1 MLPRFFRPVPTT
13 PVSRSLLV
21 PLVAAFVA
29 ASHLPAEDAV
39 PVEVMTAKL
48 SENVAREFS
57 LTGTVTSQR
66 HAQLSSRTEG
76 LVSELAVDAG
86 SEVSKGDVLM
96 TLDTRLAEIELDL
109 IKAEIEAAE
118 VELEDAKR
126 RVEEVAELVKKG
138 GFPKSQA
145 ESLEAAVRIRGAEL
159 KRLQVRSEAQQERI
173 ERHKL
178 VAPFS
183 GVIGRKLTE
192 AGEWVDTGNP
202 VVELIET
209 ARVWFDLQVPQEF
222 LAPVRD
228 AEKVEVVLDAFPDAP
243 LSGKI
248 AVMVPVKDEV
258 SRTFLT
264 RLEMEDPDGL
274 AAPGMSGKA
283 RIFWRPA
290 EGSTVK
296 VPRDAVVRFP
306 DGSAN
311 VWVVET
317 EAESG
322 TGKAIRRDINTAGAM
337 GELVEVV
344 SGLEGGENVVIRGNE
359 GLREGQ
365 SVMVRDVDEA
375 TEQGTSKP

>member
-1 MLPRFFRPVPTT
+1 MPSRFFRPVPSIS
-13 PVSRSLLV
+13 VSRTSLV
-21 PLVAAFVA
+21 PLIAAFVA
-29 ASHLPAEDAV
+29 VSHLHSEDAV

-66 HAQLSSRTEG
+66 QARLSSRTEG

-86 SEVSKGDVLM
+86 SEVSKDDVLM

-109 IKAEIEAAE
+109 IEAEIEAAE

-145 ESLEAAVRIRGAEL
+145 ESLEAAVRIRSAEL
-159 KRLQVRSEAQQERI
+159 KRLQVRRAAQQERI

-209 ARVWFDLQVPQEF
+209 ARVWFDLRVPQEF
-222 LAPVRD
+222 LAPVRG

-243 LSGKI
+243 LDGKI

-264 RLEMEDPDGL
+264 RLEMEDPDGQ

-317 EAESG
+317 EGENGA
-322 TGKAIRRDINTAGAM
+322 GKAMRRDIKTAGAM

-344 SGLEGGENVVIRGNE
+344 SGLKGGESVVIRGNE

-365 SVMVRDVDEA
+365 PVMVRDVDESI
-375 TEQGTSKP
+375 EQGTSKP

>member
-1 MLPRFFRPVPTT
+1 M
-13 PVSRSLLV
+13 

-228 AEKVEVVLDAFPDAP
+228 AEKVEVFLDAFPDAP

-264 RLEMEDPDGL
+264 RLEMEDPDGQ

-322 TGKAIRRDINTAGAM
+322 TGKAMRRDIKTAGAM

-365 SVMVRDVDEA
+365 SVMVRVVDEA
-375 TEQGTSKP
+375 SEQGTSKP